1 MTKIRTIDDPN
12 YVHHQY
18 QNASNLNVRIALHEK
33 FSTNPYRWQHWLFDQ
48 IHLTAPCRVLELG
61 CGAGNFWMENIDR
74 VPHGLDVTL
83 SDASEGMLDQ
93 TRRNLGEKA
102 GLFRFEVI
110 DAQSIPYA
118 AGTFDAVLAC
128 HMLYHVPDRAKA
140 ISEIRR
146 VLKPDGVL
154 YATTASHQN
163 LKEIATLLKGYEEM
177 LSAWRSS
184 AVEGFSVETGL
195 DQLKRNFADVE
206 VIRYHDA
213 LEVTDAQMLAD
224 YLLSGRIELP
234 GERREEFIQYVHQ
247 ELERQGGCFH
257 ITKEAGLLIA
267 RGIAAG

>member
-12 YVHHQY
+12 YVHHQF
-18 QNASNLNVRIALHEK
+18 QNASNLNVRIALHQR
-33 FSTNPYRWQHWLFDQ
+33 FSTNPYPWQRWLFDQ
-48 IHLTAPCRVLELG
+48 INLTAPCRVLELG

-83 SDASEGMLDQ
+83 SDASEGMLEQ
-93 TRRNLGEKA
+93 TRRNLGDKA
-102 GLFRFEVI
+102 DAFRCEVI
-110 DAQSIPYA
+110 DAQNIPYE
-118 AGTFDAVLAC
+118 AGSFDAVLAC
-128 HMLYHVPDRAKA
+128 HMLYHVPDRARA

-146 VLKPDGVL
+146 VLNPSGAL
-154 YATTASHQN
+154 YATTASREN

-177 LSAWRSS
+177 LSAWRNS
-184 AVEGFSVETGL
+184 AVEAFGLETGS
-195 DQLKRNFADVE
+195 DQLTQNFAEVE

-224 YLLSGRIELP
+224 YVLSGRIDLP
-234 GERREEFIQYVHQ
+234 GERREEFIQYVYQ

-267 RGIAAG
+267 RGEY